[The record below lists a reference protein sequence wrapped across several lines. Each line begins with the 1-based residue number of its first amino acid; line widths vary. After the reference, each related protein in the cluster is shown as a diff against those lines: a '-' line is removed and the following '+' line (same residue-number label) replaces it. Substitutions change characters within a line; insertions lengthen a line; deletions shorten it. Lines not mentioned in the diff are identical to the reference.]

1 MEIDNPETLAEMRA
15 VFDAYER
22 AFVANDIAGICNAAG
37 TVARNYG
44 HFFPETKI
52 DAVEIDSK
60 LTELGYQYFDMENP
74 NMEVFSED
82 ARPWL
87 RQAEPVYDT
96 ILIDAYHQPYIPF
109 YLATKEFFELVADR
123 LAPGGTVMINVGHPE
138 GNADLEETLVSTMGE
153 AFPEILRDPV
163 TDTNVELVGGQVGGI
178 SSRKLWLAVP
188 EIPAALRPVARSTAF
203 RLEPAVGNGT
213 VWTDDKAPVEWLVDL
228 SLIGYANE

>member
-1 MEIDNPETLAEMRA
+1 
-15 VFDAYER
+15 
-22 AFVANDIAGICNAAG
+22 
-37 TVARNYG
+37 
-44 HFFPETKI
+44 
-52 DAVEIDSK
+52 
-60 LTELGYQYFDMENP
+60 
-74 NMEVFSED
+74 MEVFSEN
-82 ARPWL
+82 ARRWL

-96 ILIDAYHQPYIPF
+96 IMIDAYHQPYIPF

-163 TDTNVELVGGQVGGI
+163 TDTNVELVGSGAGEI
-178 SSRKLWLAVP
+178 SSRNLRLAIP
-188 EIPAALRPVARSTAF
+188 EIPAALRPVASSTAY